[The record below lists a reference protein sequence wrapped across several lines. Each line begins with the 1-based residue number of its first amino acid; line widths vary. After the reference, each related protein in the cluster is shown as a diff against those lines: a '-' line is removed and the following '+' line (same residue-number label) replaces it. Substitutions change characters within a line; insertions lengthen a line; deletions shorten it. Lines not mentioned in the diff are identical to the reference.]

1 VGSRLRLLFVDD
13 EEELVSAVIERLQ
26 LRGID
31 GVGVTSGEEALRRL
45 ADGPFDIVVLDVKM
59 PGLGGLEVLR
69 RMKHHHPGVKVILL
83 TGHGSVK
90 DTELGLAL
98 GAVAYLQKPVDLD
111 VLLDT
116 VRSAVEEGGPS
127 ERP

>member
-13 EEELVSAVIERLQ
+13 EEELVSAVIERME

-45 ADGPFDIVVLDVKM
+45 ADEPFDVVVLDVKM
-59 PGLGGLEVLR
+59 PGLGGLEALR
-69 RMKHHHPGVKVILL
+69 RMKQRHPRVKVILM

-90 DTELGLAL
+90 DTELGFAL
-98 GAVAYLQKPVDLD
+98 GAAAYLQKPVDLE

-116 VRSAVEEGGPS
+116 VRTTMEEGGTS
-127 ERP
+127 GNR